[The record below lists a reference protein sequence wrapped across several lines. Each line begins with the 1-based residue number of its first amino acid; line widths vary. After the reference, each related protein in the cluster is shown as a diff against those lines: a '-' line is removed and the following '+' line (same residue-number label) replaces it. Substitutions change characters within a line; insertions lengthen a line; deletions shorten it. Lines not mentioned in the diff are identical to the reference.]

1 MLQLDDYANS
11 TQVNTMLDSKITIFI
26 RPGLSTKKKRKRD
39 AERMLAGSEDIQS

>member
-11 TQVNTMLDSKITIFI
+11 TQARFI
-26 RPGLSTKKKRKRD
+26 HKKKRKRD